1 MGEMDF
7 RSRGTRRLAAALVI
21 AVLSVGS
28 CANEEE
34 RQPGNASV
42 EAHDFDT
49 LAEMQ
54 QAADAVIEGTVLG
67 VEPGELITL
76 DDDAVYPSL
85 LVTIRVDAVLAGT
98 VEGETIFLD
107 EADVEE
113 DRPQEDLPPNSQVG
127 DHGVYFL
134 DYVDPYYYL
143 INTEGRFL
151 VEDGRLVASS
161 DTDAW
166 AQAIELLNLEELKEL
181 IE

>member
-1 MGEMDF
+1 MDF
-7 RSRGTRRLAAALVI
+7 PSQGRRRVSAALVI
-21 AVLSVGS
+21 AVLFVAS
-28 CANEEE
+28 CANEEGGP
-34 RQPGNASV
+34 QGSV
-42 EAHDFDT
+42 RLEAHDFDT
-49 LAEMQ
+49 LVEMQ
-54 QAADAVIEGTVLG
+54 EASDAVIEGTVIE

-76 DDDAVYPSL
+76 DDDAIYPSL
-85 LVTIRVDAVLAGT
+85 LITIRVDSVLDGT
-98 VEGETIFLD
+98 VEGETIILD

-143 INTEGRFL
+143 INSEGRFL
-151 VEDGRLVASS
+151 VEDGGLVASN

-166 AQAIELLNLEELKEL
+166 AQAIELLNLEELKQL